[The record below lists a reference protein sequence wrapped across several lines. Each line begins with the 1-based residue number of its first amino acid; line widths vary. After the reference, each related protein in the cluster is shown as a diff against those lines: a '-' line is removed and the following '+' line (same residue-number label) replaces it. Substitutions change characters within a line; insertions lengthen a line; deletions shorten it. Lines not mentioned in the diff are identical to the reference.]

1 MNALMQGL
9 KPYLSSKILTVG
21 FLSFASGLP
30 ILMTL
35 STLTYWLS
43 VYGIDKKSI
52 GLMSLTG
59 LPYVFKFIWAPWL
72 DQKRPWLLKHLG
84 RRKSWIVLFQALLTL
99 IFIALAFVNPKE
111 HIGIISLLIFLL
123 ASASASQDIVIDAY
137 RIDYLTAQEQSYG
150 SGLSQVTYRIAML
163 LMGAAVLYA
172 ADFVPWHTIF
182 MLIAT
187 LFGIITLITLFF
199 VKETS
204 QATINTIQTQR
215 TALETVLQYIIV
227 PLQNFL
233 NRPQAAW
240 ILLFIILFKMPDA
253 IAGVLISAFYN
264 EMGYT
269 GAQIG
274 LISKV
279 YGLIATLIGA
289 LLSAQIISRISLY
302 QALVASAILMGL
314 TNLGYL
320 LILHHP
326 TSLSLT
332 LAISLENFIGGFAS
346 AVFITY
352 LSLLCNQSYSATQY
366 AMLSALA
373 AFALRIF
380 GSFSGFAVEDYGWQN
395 FFIFTAFLF
404 VPALFVLI
412 GIRSSVRDLTNTAP

>member
-9 KPYLSSKILTVG
+9 KPYLSPKILTVG

-99 IFIALAFVNPKE
+99 IFIALAFVNPKDD
-111 HIGIISLLIFLL
+111 IGIISLLIFLL
-123 ASASASQDIVIDAY
+123 ATASASQDIVIDAY
-137 RIDYLTAQEQSYG
+137 RIDYLTSQEQSYG

-172 ADFVPWHTIF
+172 ADFIAWPTIF
-182 MLIAT
+182 MLIAA
-187 LFGIITLITLFF
+187 LFGLMTLSTLLF

-204 QATINTIQTQR
+204 QTTVHAIEAQR

-227 PLQNFL
+227 PLKNFMS
-233 NRPQAAW
+233 RPQAAW

-302 QALVASAILMGL
+302 QALVVSAVLVGL

-320 LILHHP
+320 WILHDP
-326 TSLSLT
+326 TTLSLT

-404 VPALFVLI
+404 VPALCVLV
-412 GIRSSVRDLTNTAP
+412 GIRKSVQDLANKKT